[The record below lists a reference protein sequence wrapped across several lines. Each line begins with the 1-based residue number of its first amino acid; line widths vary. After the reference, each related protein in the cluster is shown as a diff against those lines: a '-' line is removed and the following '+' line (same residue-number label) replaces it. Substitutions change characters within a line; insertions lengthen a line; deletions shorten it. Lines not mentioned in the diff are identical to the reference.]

1 MKKKTLIS
9 ISRKTF
15 FSVIALLL
23 GLLTFSIILTYIVPK
38 GDFGTLA
45 DGSVNYLEYIPRENQ
60 KDLEDVPAHV
70 LSAFEIIPADSIGDV
85 LAVALLPREREE

>member
-23 GLLTFSIILTYIVPK
+23 GLLAFSIILTYIVPK
-38 GDFGTLA
+38 G
-45 DGSVNYLEYIPRENQ
+45 SMPSWV
-60 KDLEDVPAHV
+60 
-70 LSAFEIIPADSIGDV
+70 
-85 LAVALLPREREE
+85 